1 MTPVSHSRSSR
12 LTRAAVVA
20 WLLLLTLTDT
30 LFWVAFTRLQQPLQN
45 TAADSVIEELSKR
58 VGALEDVMSAAGRE
72 PVNLSLN
79 EFRPLREQWDQ
90 RLIQL
95 EQTQQATADCSDL
108 DALRRRLDALENT
121 QKVASQ
127 TRTTTTRKAHTLA
140 KEPRRTAS
148 AAPDFTPLGIESRG
162 GVRML
167 AILPKD
173 AAALNQVRLLALG
186 EAQGR
191 WQLQAIEDRSALFR
205 VDQQMRRLNLPQE

>member
-1 MTPVSHSRSSR
+1 MTPASSSRATR

-30 LFWVAFTRLQQPLQN
+30 LFWMASTRLQQPVQSPA
-45 TAADSVIEELSKR
+45 TDSVIEELSTR
-58 VGALEDVMSAAGRE
+58 IAALDDFMSAAGRE
-72 PVNLSLN
+72 PATLSLS
-79 EFRPLREQWDQ
+79 EFRPLREQWDR

-95 EQTQQATADCSDL
+95 EQTQQATANCSDL
-108 DALRRRLDALENT
+108 EALRRRLDTLKNT
-121 QKVASQ
+121 RKVASQ
-127 TRTTTTRKAHTLA
+127 TRTTTGKAHTLA

-162 GVRML
+162 GVRVL
-167 AILPKD
+167 AILPKGGT
-173 AAALNQVRLLALG
+173 ALNQVRLLALG

>member
-12 LTRAAVVA
+12 LTRAAVVV

-72 PVNLSLN
+72 PANLSLN

-95 EQTQQATADCSDL
+95 EQTQKSTANCSDL

-127 TRTTTTRKAHTLA
+127 TRTTTTRKAHTSRRNLA
-140 KEPRRTAS
+140 ARPQPHPTSPHWASSRVAVCACLPFSRR
-148 AAPDFTPLGIESRG
+148 
-162 GVRML
+162 
-167 AILPKD
+167 
-173 AAALNQVRLLALG
+173 
-186 EAQGR
+186 
-191 WQLQAIEDRSALFR
+191 
-205 VDQQMRRLNLPQE
+205 MRQH

>member
-1 MTPVSHSRSSR
+1 M
-12 LTRAAVVA
+12 
-20 WLLLLTLTDT
+20 
-30 LFWVAFTRLQQPLQN
+30 
-45 TAADSVIEELSKR
+45 
-58 VGALEDVMSAAGRE
+58 
-72 PVNLSLN
+72 
-79 EFRPLREQWDQ
+79 
-90 RLIQL
+90 
-95 EQTQQATADCSDL
+95 
-108 DALRRRLDALENT
+108 RRRLDALENT

-127 TRTTTTRKAHTLA
+127 TRTTTRKAHTLA

-173 AAALNQVRLLALG
+173 AAALNHVRLLALG

>member
-1 MTPVSHSRSSR
+1 MTPVSYSRSSR

-45 TAADSVIEELSKR
+45 TVADSVIEELSKR
-58 VGALEDVMSAAGRE
+58 VGALENVMSAAGRE

-95 EQTQQATADCSDL
+95 EQTQQATADCTDL

-127 TRTTTTRKAHTLA
+127 TRTTTRKAHTLA

-173 AAALNQVRLLALG
+173 AAALNHVRLLALG

>member
-72 PVNLSLN
+72 PANLSLN
-79 EFRPLREQWDQ
+79 EFWPLREQWDQ

-95 EQTQQATADCSDL
+95 EQTQQATADCTDL
-108 DALRRRLDALENT
+108 DALRRRLDTLENT

-127 TRTTTTRKAHTLA
+127 TRTTTRKAHTLA

-173 AAALNQVRLLALG
+173 AAALNHVRLLALG